1 MKSSRMRWVDHVGPI
16 GERRAAYGVWC
27 GNLRE
32 GGHLEDPGIDGK
44 IILNG
49 SSRSGMGETHGL
61 DSSDSE

>member
-1 MKSSRMRWVDHVGPI
+1 MGHVGPI

-61 DSSDSE
+61 D